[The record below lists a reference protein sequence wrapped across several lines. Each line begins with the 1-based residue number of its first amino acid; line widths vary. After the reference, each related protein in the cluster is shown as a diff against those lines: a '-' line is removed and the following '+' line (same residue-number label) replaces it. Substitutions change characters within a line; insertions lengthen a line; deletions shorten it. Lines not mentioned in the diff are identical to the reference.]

1 MNQRDV
7 VINALGQAR
16 LEPYLLEV
24 GGNKK
29 RALNLYRWSVQLS
42 SSIQETL
49 GLTEVLLRN
58 AIDEQLQKWNNK
70 QLGKTTSWL
79 LEPPATPL
87 RSLVSRKREE
97 ALRRAHSSAR
107 LRTAGHP
114 RYSAQTTHDDVLAH
128 TMFGMW
134 KDILPNHTPQSN
146 LNSQKNRNRTQ
157 LWKEA
162 VCQAFVYSEDP
173 DGRKT
178 FWRVY
183 HLHGLRNRVS
193 HMDSLLNVDVS
204 DTINDAFNLVES
216 INPQLQQWLSGTST
230 VRSVLRERP

>member
-146 LNSQKNRNRTQ
+146 LNSQKTVTVHN
-157 LWKEA
+157 
-162 VCQAFVYSEDP
+162 F
-173 DGRKT
+173 GRKLYVKRLCT
-178 FWRVY
+178 VKILMEEKLFGESTIYMDFVIVY
-183 HLHGLRNRVS
+183 RTWIVY
-193 HMDSLLNVDVS
+193 
-204 DTINDAFNLVES
+204 
-216 INPQLQQWLSGTST
+216 
-230 VRSVLRERP
+230 